1 MTMPSVEDR
10 PRRGTLKVDGEV
22 VGRGEMRRVPVAVIK
37 RDTKYQRD
45 LMAAFIE
52 GAGKFDPQLAGTIVL
67 SSRAGGPYVLD
78 GGHRVEIARLWGVE
92 FINAFVIDG
101 LTQAD
106 EAALFV
112 KLNRTRRALSS
123 HALFKGE
130 LNAGAQH
137 YPETSAMVRVVNN
150 AGFTLAAKAGGN
162 PTIITAIDSIRWVH
176 RYGGDDLLART
187 LSIVKELWFG
197 EPKATSGPTL
207 KGIALFLASAGQQP
221 MFRRDRLSR
230 VMEKYGPSK
239 VERLAQAIA
248 MRRNAASVGPSNFAE
263 AVLNEYNKLV
273 PKDEQPLPPL
283 TISGRKRARA
293 RNGGDV

>member
-1 MTMPSVEDR
+1 MAVVER
-10 PRRGTLKVDGEV
+10 PRKGTLRLDGETI
-22 VGRGEMRRVPVAVIK
+22 GRGEMRAVPVSVIK

-45 LMAAFIE
+45 LQAAFIE
-52 GAGKFDPQLAGTIVL
+52 GAGRFDPQLAGTIVL

-78 GGHRVEIARLWGVE
+78 GGHRVEIARLWDVHH
-92 FINAFVIDG
+92 INAFVIDG

-112 KLNRTRRALSS
+112 KLNRTRRSLSS

-130 LNAGAQH
+130 LSAGAQH

-150 AGFTLAAKAGGN
+150 AGFTLAAKAGSN
-162 PTIITAIDSIRWVH
+162 PTVITAIDSVRWVH

-207 KGIALFLASAGQQP
+207 KGVALFLASSGQQP
-221 MFRRDRLSR
+221 MFRRDRLAR
-230 VMEKYGPSK
+230 VMEKFGPSK

-248 MRRNAASVGPSNFAE
+248 MKRNAAHVGPANFAE
-263 AVLNEYNKLV
+263 AVLAEYNKLV

-283 TISGRKRARA
+283 TISGKRRPGV
-293 RNGGDV
+293 RNAG